1 MKVGVLINI
10 TDNYREIILDAKKNG
25 FDFGQL
31 VMWNPDF
38 YTDENA
44 KELKAFLEE
53 VDFKAVSFWCGWS
66 GVANWGYPE
75 MYQSLGLV
83 PDWLRDRRLNDLKR
97 GAEFAHKLGIELVTT
112 HAGYLP
118 DDPNHPTHVA
128 IVAALKE
135 LCLEL
140 QKRGQKFSFETGE
153 ELPLTLSLM
162 IKDIGLDNVGVNFDP
177 ANLYINGR
185 GNPLDAMDLL
195 GCKVFGMHAK
205 DAVPATFGNPKGK
218 EMQIGQ
224 GKVDF
229 KALLTK
235 LKEYGYEGDI
245 LIEREIPYGEERN
258 KQIRES
264 KVYLE
269 KIIDEVFN

>member
-1 MKVGVLINI
+1 MKVGVLVDI
-10 TDNYREIILDAKKNG
+10 TENYREKIISAKENG

-31 VMWNPDF
+31 AIWNMDF

-44 KELKAFLEE
+44 RDLKALLEE
-53 VDFKAVSFWCGWS
+53 VDFKAISLWCGWS
-66 GVANWGYPE
+66 GVKNWGYPE

-83 PDWLRDRRLNDLKR
+83 PDWIRDRRLNDLKR
-97 GAEFAHKLGIELVTT
+97 GAEFAHKLGVDHITT

-177 ANLYINGR
+177 ANLYLNGR

-195 GCKVFGMHAK
+195 GCRVFGMHAK
-205 DAVPATFGNPKGK
+205 DAFPPTFGNPKGQEK
-218 EMQIGQ
+218 QIGY

-229 KALLTK
+229 KALITK
-235 LKEYGYEGDI
+235 LKENGYDGDI
-245 LIEREIPYGEERN
+245 VIEREIAYDAERDR
-258 KQIRES
+258 QIRES

>member
-10 TDNYREIILDAKKNG
+10 TENYRETIINAKKNG

-31 VMWNPDF
+31 VMWDPDF

-44 KELKAFLEE
+44 RDLKALLEE
-53 VDFKAVSFWCGWS
+53 VDFKAISFWCGWS
-66 GVANWGYPE
+66 GVAQWGYPA

-83 PDWLRDRRLNDLKR
+83 PDWLRDRRLNDLKK
-97 GAEFAHKLGIELVTT
+97 GAEFAHKLGIDLITT

-128 IVAALKE
+128 IVSALKE

-140 QKRGQKFSFETGE
+140 DKRGQKFSFETGE

-162 IKDIGLDNVGVNFDP
+162 IKEIGLDNVGVNFDP

-185 GNPLDAMDLL
+185 GNPNDAMDLL
-195 GCKVFGMHAK
+195 GCRVFGMHAK
-205 DAVPATFGNPKGK
+205 DAIPPTFGNPKGK
-218 EMQIGQ
+218 EMQIGH

-229 KALLTK
+229 KELLIK
-235 LKEYGYEGDI
+235 LKEFGYDGDI
-245 LIEREIPYGEERN
+245 VIEREIPYDEERDR
-258 KQIRES
+258 QIRES